1 MVSLTS
7 LWLPILLSAVGV
19 FIVSSIIHTVL
30 NYHQGDFRKLPKEDE
45 LMETFRR
52 LEIPPGDYGMPCAES
67 MKEMKEPAF
76 QEKMKAG
83 PVAFMTVRPGG
94 SFSMGKKLVI
104 WFLYSLLIA
113 VIAAYITGSAL
124 RPGAP
129 YLSVFRFAG
138 CVTFTGYSIALLH
151 DSIWY
156 ERSWGTT
163 LKYVFDGLVYG
174 LLTAGVFGWLW
185 PR

>member
-1 MVSLTS
+1 MVSLIS

-30 NYHQGDFRKLPKEDE
+30 KYHQSDFRKLPKEDE
-45 LMETFRR
+45 VMDSFRR
-52 LEIPPGDYGMPCAES
+52 LEIPPGDYAMPYAES
-67 MKEMKEPAF
+67 MSDPAF
-76 QEKMKAG
+76 AEKMKTG

-94 SFSMGKKLVI
+94 SFSMGKKLFI

-113 VIAAYITGSAL
+113 TIAAYITGSAL
-124 RPGAP
+124 RAGAP

-138 CVTFTGYSIALLH
+138 CVTFTGYAIGLLH

-156 ERSWGTT
+156 ERNWGTT
-163 LKYVFDGLVYG
+163 VKYVFDGLVYG